1 MSVLPPDAALRLAAI
16 VQSSDDAIV
25 SKDLEGVITSWN
37 AGAERLFG
45 YSSDEAVGRSIRM
58 LIPAD
63 RQNEE
68 DHVLEFIR
76 AGHVVEAFDTIRR
89 RQDGSLVDVSVR
101 VSPILDPSG
110 RIIGASKIARNCA
123 TCIID

>member
-25 SKDLEGVITSWN
+25 SKDLDGVITSWN
-37 AGAERLFG
+37 AGAERLCG
-45 YSSDEAVGRSIRM
+45 YSSEQAAGRSIRM

-68 DHVLEFIR
+68 DHVLEVIR

-89 RQDGSLVDVSVR
+89 RKDGSSVDVSVR

-110 RIIGASKIARNCA
+110 RIVGASKIARD
-123 TCIID
+123 ISD